1 MWRARPD
8 IFLGKHKPCIMTKEE
23 LAGVSRI
30 GKITIVV
37 LGCQKL
43 EHCFIVFSL
52 FNVVYIITFQL

>member
-30 GKITIVV
+30 GKITIV
-37 LGCQKL
+37 
-43 EHCFIVFSL
+43 L
-52 FNVVYIITFQL
+52 FWDAKN